1 MSPSPPNKQIGL
13 PPIGRLESPLPILQT
28 HGDITVKAET
38 DEDNQH
44 LSDELEKP
52 NENGEERPFIALP
65 FMRKIATQLSVE
77 ERRATVANQQ
87 RSRQRTVDSQPRSSS
102 SRYGTLTTATPHADA
117 QQLIST
123 IEDASREEE
132 ESESDTENE
141 DVTQRKQSK
150 PRSASTSSS
159 DSSDSSSS
167 YTRFSDL
174 TRKQWATVGML
185 AIANLCSTVAFSCI
199 APFYPSEAKLKDLNS
214 SQIGV
219 VFGVFELVILITAP
233 FLGKYMSVI
242 GSKRMFTV
250 GLLVTGI
257 TAILFGFLNF
267 LPAGRTFFWASL
279 LIRCLE
285 ALGDACFVTSSF
297 AISAKCFPG
306 RIATIVGIMETFAG
320 LGYTAGPVI
329 GGVLYDLG
337 GFMLPFVVLGTL
349 LILATVIS
357 IFLVDT
363 AEDEVPEETEGM
375 IGMLKMP
382 LIWIM
387 VFAVVICAVSLS
399 FFDPTLADHLSSF
412 NLSTTQVSLFFLLCG
427 GLYTISAPLW
437 GMLLDRWDICN
448 SLMLFGS
455 AATVIAMLFVGPSPL
470 LGVGKSLVVIGLSL
484 SLFGV
489 ASSALYIPTFQNCLN
504 AVKEKGYEDNF
515 HTYGCVSGIFQ
526 AAFAFGAFVG
536 PTIGGFSVE
545 WIGFPWTTTI
555 IALTNMLFVLILI
568 IFFGVKKCAPSTPSS
583 SSNSSPDKRSRTPPE
598 V

>member
-1 MSPSPPNKQIGL
+1 MDNDEHTPLLSVSMPTLTVVSGAVDEPANLNEHILIG
-13 PPIGRLESPLPILQT
+13 G
-28 HGDITVKAET
+28 ITMQPA
-38 DEDNQH
+38 DEN
-44 LSDELEKP
+44 LSDRAMSVATDIFPQARARRRRRRRRLRRTTSEVDLRRLK
-52 NENGEERPFIALP
+52 PFIALP

-267 LPAGRTFFWASL
+267 LPAGRT
-279 LIRCLE
+279 
-285 ALGDACFVTSSF
+285 
-297 AISAKCFPG
+297 AKCFPG

-568 IFFGVKKCAPSTPSS
+568 IFFGVKKVCPF
-583 SSNSSPDKRSRTPPE
+583 NSIIFVKLITR
-598 V
+598 